1 MPALLVSFLPLLAR
15 VAPDLVGLLF
25 GGATDVDGIGSV
37 VVKLETALNEI
48 FGSTDPATVQQQI
61 DADPVKTT
69 TLQARLA
76 AETERLKARLADTES
91 ARNATA
97 SLATARS
104 PMAWGSPVVS
114 GIVVGAFAIVSVVVF
129 GRYGVESAVGQLIA
143 GALIAKFG
151 TVVDF
156 WLGSSRGS
164 SDRADQIT
172 AMLRQSIVAA
182 SPASPAAMPA
192 TAAERGRR

>member
-1 MPALLVSFLPLLAR
+1 MPALLLSFLPLLAR
-15 VAPDLVGLLF
+15 VAPELVGLLF
-25 GGATDVDGIGSV
+25 GGKAGSDGAGSG
-37 VVKLETALNEI
+37 VVKLEAALRDL
-48 FGSTDPATVQQQI
+48 FGSTDPAAVQQQL
-61 DADPVKTT
+61 DTDPAKTT
-69 TLQARLA
+69 ALQARLD
-76 AETERLKARLADTES
+76 AETERLKARLADTEN
-91 ARNATA
+91 ARAATV
-97 SLATARS
+97 SLAAAQS

-114 GIVVGAFAIVSVVVF
+114 GIVVGAFAIVSIVVF

-172 AMLRQSIVAA
+172 AMLHQSIDAHTSVSA
-182 SPASPAAMPA
+182 A
-192 TAAERGRR
+192 TAERVRR